1 MVIWRKLNKR
11 KATNSVAEKCI
22 MMALA
27 LAKKLDN
34 IIVANG
40 FEDVALRMA
49 QMVGDGKLG
58 GVAFESERLFIKSK
72 FI

>member
-1 MVIWRKLNKR
+1 
-11 KATNSVAEKCI
+11 